1 MELRQLEHFVAV
13 AEERHFSRAAMR
25 VHIVQSGLSSSIRS
39 LERELG
45 TSLFVRST
53 RRVQL
58 SEAGRALLP
67 EARAA
72 LAAARRAREAVGAVE
87 GLLRGTLSIGIMQVL
102 DPVDLPGLLGRFS
115 NQHPGVE
122 IRLRQAGAAV
132 LVDEVRRGE
141 LDLAF
146 VGVPTSD
153 LGGVEV
159 AMLVDEPM
167 VVACPRGHRLAGSKG
182 LALRDLRDEAFIEFS
197 TDWGVRIAADR
208 AFAAAGISRRI
219 AFELNDVA
227 TLLDLVANGL
237 GIALVPRS
245 VATYARPLAL
255 VPLRGRAPHW
265 EVSLVTRGDDATSAA
280 GRALVEMVPL
290 ATRERARIESRRSN
304 AQ

>member
-13 AEERHFSRAAMR
+13 AEERHFSRAATR
-25 VHIVQSGLSSSIRS
+25 AHIVQSGLSSSIRS

-53 RRVQL
+53 RRVEL
-58 SEAGRALLP
+58 TEAGRAFLP

-102 DPVDLPGLLGRFS
+102 DPIDLPALLGRFRKE
-115 NQHPGVE
+115 HPAVE
-122 IRLRQAGAAV
+122 IRLRQAAAAV
-132 LVDEVRRGE
+132 LTDEVRSGE

-146 VGVPTSD
+146 VGVPKRD
-153 LGGVEV
+153 LAGVHV
-159 AMLVDEPM
+159 TALADEPM
-167 VVACPRGHRLAGSKG
+167 VVACPRDHELATHDE
-182 LALRDLRDEAFIEFS
+182 LALRELKDEPFVEFPG
-197 TDWGVRIAADR
+197 DWGVRIAADR

-219 AFELNDVA
+219 AFELNDVP

-237 GIALVPRS
+237 GIALVPRW
-245 VATYARPLAL
+245 VATNERPVAL

-265 EVSLVTRGDDATSAA
+265 EVSLVTPRSDATSAA
-280 GRALVEMVPL
+280 GRALAEIVPL
-290 ATRERARIESRRSN
+290 ATRPRVQA
-304 AQ
+304 

>member
-72 LAAARRAREAVGAVE
+72 LATARRAREAVGAVE

-122 IRLRQAGAAV
+122 IRLRQAGASV

-146 VGVPTSD
+146 VGVPRRD
-153 LGGVEV
+153 LEGVH
-159 AMLVDEPM
+159 ATMLADEPM
-167 VVACPRGHRLAGSKG
+167 VVACPRDHRLAGRKG
-182 LALRDLRDEAFIEFS
+182 LALRDLKDEAFIEFP

-208 AFAAAGISRRI
+208 TFAAAGISRRI

-227 TLLDLVANGL
+227 TLLDLVSNGL
-237 GIALVPRS
+237 GIALVPRW
-245 VATYARPLAL
+245 VATYERPMAL
-255 VPLRGRAPHW
+255 VPLRGRAPRW
-265 EVSLVTRGDDATSAA
+265 EVTLATRGDDAMSAA

-290 ATRERARIESRRSN
+290 ATRGPARIESLRST
-304 AQ
+304 AH